1 MFADISVAM
10 LLKEHCYCI
19 GFLRLFQLADAIVSI
34 VRLFESAILQIRSC
48 EVETSS
54 GQWCSHQSFRN
65 SWSIFW
71 KLILSVISFW
81 ISWGSFFS
89 RNSQWL
95 WQCHCNHPTCESG
108 IPKQKSH
115 VIFLVYGDRFANDN
129 WLPYRLCVLFNTLS
143 IHVQTSVDQAL
154 YRMWTYLV

>member
-65 SWSIFW
+65 S
-71 KLILSVISFW
+71 
-81 ISWGSFFS
+81 
-89 RNSQWL
+89 
-95 WQCHCNHPTCESG
+95 
-108 IPKQKSH
+108 
-115 VIFLVYGDRFANDN
+115 
-129 WLPYRLCVLFNTLS
+129 
-143 IHVQTSVDQAL
+143 
-154 YRMWTYLV
+154 